1 MYVASVQVPPRLQAY
16 TRAGTMTRPVAG
28 RKCERRTER
37 NGVKREICRGRA
49 EVCRNLDM
57 RLRIHYQILV
67 QRVAQRR
74 LRLGYLANETTQQT
88 RLLIMAPTVHVQPKS
103 PDPCLPPPRPT
114 PHVPRPAVAA
124 SSSTSS
130 ALRFRSK
137 KHAERPPYL
146 SHPPNPT
153 PLGHTGTK
161 GLVC

>member
-1 MYVASVQVPPRLQAY
+1 MASVQVPPLLQAY

-74 LRLGYLANETTQQT
+74 LRLGYLANETTQ
-88 RLLIMAPTVHVQPKS
+88 
-103 PDPCLPPPRPT
+103 PDPPTHHGPHSTCTTQIPRPLSPAPPPHATRTPPRSRCLLFHILGSTISQQETCGAPSLSLPPPQP
-114 PHVPRPAVAA
+114 
-124 SSSTSS
+124 
-130 ALRFRSK
+130 
-137 KHAERPPYL
+137 
-146 SHPPNPT
+146 HPPGTYRHQRPCL
-153 PLGHTGTK
+153 LG
-161 GLVC
+161 